1 MSEHMSERE
10 HNHGDQPGTHPD
22 ERTESLDDLLGRSD
36 TAVLQEPTAGRP
48 ARTSGR
54 HLVNVAHLVMGIA
67 FLGIVGIWLLV
78 QGRVVGGDD
87 VRWLLPVPWVLGGLA
102 GLLSIATAGRRR
114 RAG

>member
-1 MSEHMSERE
+1 MSEQNDRRE
-10 HNHGDQPGTHPD
+10 GETLD
-22 ERTESLDDLLGRSD
+22 EMLGRDD
-36 TAVLQEPTAGRP
+36 TAVLEQHPGR
-48 ARTSGR
+48 ASGR

-78 QGRVVGGDD
+78 EGGVAGGDD
-87 VRWLLPVPWVLGGLA
+87 VRWLLPIPWVLGGLA

>member
-1 MSEHMSERE
+1 MSDPEIRPEDRHETFE
-10 HNHGDQPGTHPD
+10 
-22 ERTESLDDLLGRSD
+22 ELLDSGD
-36 TAVLQEPTAGRP
+36 TAVLERRP
-48 ARTSGR
+48 PGSSGR

-78 QGRVVGGDD
+78 EGGVVGGDD
-87 VRWLLPVPWVLGGLA
+87 VRWLLPMPWVLGGLA

>member
-1 MSEHMSERE
+1 MSDPEMRHD
-10 HNHGDQPGTHPD
+10 GF
-22 ERTESLDDLLGRSD
+22 DDLLGTGDGD
-36 TAVLQEPTAGRP
+36 TAVLEQRP
-48 ARTSGR
+48 SRPSGR

-78 QGRVVGGDD
+78 EGGVVGGDD
-87 VRWLLPVPWVLGGLA
+87 VRWLLPLPWVLGGLA

>member
-1 MSEHMSERE
+1 MSEHENNSGEQPVERPVE
-10 HNHGDQPGTHPD
+10 RPD
-22 ERTESLDDLLGRSD
+22 ERTDSLDDLLGHSD
-36 TAVLQEPTAGRP
+36 TAVLREPTAQRP
-48 ARTSGR
+48 ARGSGR

-78 QGRVVGGDD
+78 QGGVVGGDD

>member
-1 MSEHMSERE
+1 MSDAHDR
-10 HNHGDQPGTHPD
+10 HPD
-22 ERTESLDDLLGRSD
+22 EGADLHAELHADQQRSLDDLLGERD
-36 TAVLQEPTAGRP
+36 PTVLHGDRGRG
-48 ARTSGR
+48 SGR

-78 QGRVVGGDD
+78 QGDVVGGDD
-87 VRWLLPVPWVLGGLA
+87 VRWLLPLPWVLGGLA